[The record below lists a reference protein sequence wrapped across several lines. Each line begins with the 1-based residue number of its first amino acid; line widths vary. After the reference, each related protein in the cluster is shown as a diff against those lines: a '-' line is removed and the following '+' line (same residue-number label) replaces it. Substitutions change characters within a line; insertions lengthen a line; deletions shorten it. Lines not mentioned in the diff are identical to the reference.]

1 MPIYEYVCDDCGE
14 RYEKLVMSKS
24 QAIEC
29 PKCASR
35 KKTVQLSVF
44 RAATKGA
51 NGTSASS
58 STDSSFDGSCGCTPH
73 GCGCH

>member
-1 MPIYEYVCDDCGE
+1 MPIYEYLCNDCGE

-35 KKTVQLSVF
+35 KKTAQLSVF
-44 RAATKGA
+44 SAATKGS
-51 NGTSASS
+51 NGASASS
-58 STDSSFDGSCGCTPH
+58 ASSGGGACGCNSH

>member
-1 MPIYEYVCDDCGE
+1 MPIYEYLCDDCGE
-14 RYEKLVMSKS
+14 RYEKLIMSKS

-44 RAATKGA
+44 SAATKSA

-58 STDSSFDGSCGCTPH
+58 SAQSGLGGSCGCTPR